1 VTDKVVDAS
10 AIAAMLFDETTADKV
25 AASLHGHRLFAPAL
39 FYTEFAN
46 VFLKKARANPAMR
59 DVFLAAFDRLDQ
71 MAITLVDV
79 DVRAAL
85 ALAEHHKLSTYDA
98 SYLWLARELGMEL
111 VTLDERLKKA
121 YQAQWSL

>member
-10 AIAAMLFDETTADKV
+10 AVAALLFDETTADKV
-25 AASLHGHRLFAPAL
+25 AASLHDHRLFAPAL

-46 VFLKKARANPAMR
+46 VFLKKVRANPAMR

-85 ALAEHHKLSTYDA
+85 TLAERHKLSACDA
-98 SYLWLARELGMEL
+98 SYLWLAHELEIEL
-111 VTLDERLKKA
+111 VTLDQRLQKA
-121 YQAQWSL
+121 ASSP